1 MVGSAACFQECS
13 DWDCGDRCLD
23 EGISFLCCL
32 NWVVLESPGLE
43 NLELQVKSQ
52 VFHVLKSNT
61 VNFCLKLTY
70 VYHVSFTKRQLHTY
84 CYDYCNDHQRYEMI
98 CVLYY

>member
-61 VNFCLKLTY
+61 VNFCLKAYLCLSCLFYETTVTY
-70 VYHVSFTKRQLHTY
+70 L
-84 CYDYCNDHQRYEMI
+84 
-98 CVLYY
+98 LL